1 MKLFNVLTTDGKA
14 VLINPY
20 EIKYC
25 DADLSLKETNIYM
38 RDGKIF
44 TTKSDMK
51 TISKLSN
58 DGFSFD
64 VSQ

>member
-1 MKLFNVLTTDGKA
+1 MKLFNILTTDGQV

-25 DADLSLKETNIYM
+25 DADLSSKETNIYM